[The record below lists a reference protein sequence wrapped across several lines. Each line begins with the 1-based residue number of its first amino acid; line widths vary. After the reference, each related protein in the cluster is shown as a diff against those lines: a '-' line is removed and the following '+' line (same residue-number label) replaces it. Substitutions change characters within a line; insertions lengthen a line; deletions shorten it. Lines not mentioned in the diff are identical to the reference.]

1 MDRSV
6 LDVGEEYHDKFYQK
20 CLKGDCYHPGYFK
33 HVVLPKVEKA
43 QKQKNSPEF
52 ISENSRPAVSQP
64 LKLFRD
70 IIAYNCPISSMHEL
84 CSGTSVGTHS
94 EARHGLVGTL
104 RQGSL
109 RHAEIW
115 QRRCRRSDNFPAIN
129 FLKIAE
135 PAMLCEKNRFH
146 FKQNPVL

>member
-1 MDRSV
+1 MIEYQWSRFSGFDRSV

-70 IIAYNCPISSMHEL
+70 VIALFLQCMSCVLGLRLGHIPKQDTDWSEL
-84 CSGTSVGTHS
+84 
-94 EARHGLVGTL
+94 
-104 RQGSL
+104 
-109 RHAEIW
+109 
-115 QRRCRRSDNFPAIN
+115 
-129 FLKIAE
+129 
-135 PAMLCEKNRFH
+135 
-146 FKQNPVL
+146 